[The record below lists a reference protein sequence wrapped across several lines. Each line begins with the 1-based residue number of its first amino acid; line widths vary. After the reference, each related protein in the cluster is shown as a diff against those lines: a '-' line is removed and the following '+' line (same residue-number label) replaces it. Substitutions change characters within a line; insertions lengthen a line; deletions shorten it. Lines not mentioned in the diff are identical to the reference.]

1 MRKRLGYALQMITAS
16 VRVRQIARLA
26 IALVLALAATEG
38 TAFAQLE
45 KRFAVGVSIG
55 KTNPTDDDLSTKT
68 RVIPTISRVPR
79 PGWGIAL
86 GLNWFEADVD
96 GDFVDLGDRLGK
108 VNVRPFMA
116 GIGYTAFFG
125 KLSVNPTIVAGPSW
139 NRFEVDEEW
148 RDLFAVGGDDP
159 EDKTDVFSF
168 AVRPGI
174 SATYAV
180 HPRFGIT
187 AFGGYLFNRPDFTF
201 FTPGGERD
209 TPWKTDGF
217 SFSAGVVVPIF

>member
-1 MRKRLGYALQMITAS
+1 MITAS
-16 VRVRQIARLA
+16 VRVRQTARIA
-26 IALVLALAATEG
+26 IPLVLTLLAAEG

-45 KRFAVGVSIG
+45 KRIAVGVAVG
-55 KTNPTDDDLSTKT
+55 KTSPADDDLSSKV

-79 PGWGIAL
+79 PGWGVAL

-108 VNVRPFMA
+108 VNVRPLMA
-116 GIGYTAFFG
+116 GVGYTAFLTPKF
-125 KLSVNPTIVAGPSW
+125 SINPTIVAGPAF

-148 RDLFAVGGDDP
+148 RSLFGVGGDDP
-159 EDKTDVFSF
+159 DDKANVWSF

-201 FTPGGERD
+201 FTPSGEREN
-209 TPWKTDGF
+209 TWKTDGF
-217 SFSAGVVVPIF
+217 SFSAGIVVPIF